1 MILPILA
8 YYTRAGG
15 LKLVSLI
22 FQYQRKEKLM
32 ALVKRI
38 SQLFTADAHAVLD
51 LIEDPITLL
60 KQAVREMET
69 EIQAQQ
75 AKLNQEKKHLMQTE
89 SQIAKAE
96 QELETIDQDLDLCF
110 EEENQSLA
118 RSLVKRK
125 LLVKRNYQNLKDALQ
140 HSKNLVDTQSKLLQD
155 NQTRYE
161 SMKQQAELLNQQQS
175 TTEETSKF
183 DSFSS
188 ISEEEVEIA
197 LLNEKRARSHS

>member
-1 MILPILA
+1 
-8 YYTRAGG
+8 
-15 LKLVSLI
+15 
-22 FQYQRKEKLM
+22 M
-32 ALVKRI
+32 ALLKRI

-69 EIQAQQ
+69 EVQAQQ
-75 AKLNQEKKHLMQTE
+75 AKLNQEKKRLLQFE
-89 SQIAKAE
+89 SRITKTE
-96 QELETIDQDLDLCF
+96 QELETINQDLDLCF

-118 RSLVKRK
+118 RSLVKKK
-125 LLVKRNYQNLKDALQ
+125 LLVKRNYQNLKDALRQ
-140 HSKNLVDTQSKLLQD
+140 SETLIDTQSKLLQD

-175 TTEETSKF
+175 TTEETSRF
-183 DSFSS
+183 DSFSR

-197 LLNEKRARSHS
+197 LLNEKKARSQS